1 MCVFDKSKTTFPLN
15 YFVGSFIGKY
25 DILEFPVVGTSIAL
39 CDMHK
44 RYVNLFVVLIAC
56 AIFTSIGAD
65 GYISSQNVKV
75 SR

>member
-1 MCVFDKSKTTFPLN
+1 MCVFDESSTIFSLN
-15 YFVGSFIGKY
+15 YSVGLFIGKY
-25 DILEFPVVGTSIAL
+25 DILEFSVVGTSIAL

-44 RYVNLFVVLIAC
+44 RYVNLFVVLLAC

-75 SR
+75 S